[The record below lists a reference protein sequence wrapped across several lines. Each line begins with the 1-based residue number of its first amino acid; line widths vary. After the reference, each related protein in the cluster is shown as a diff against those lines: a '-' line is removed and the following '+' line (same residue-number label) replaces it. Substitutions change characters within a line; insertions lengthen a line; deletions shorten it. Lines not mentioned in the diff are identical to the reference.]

1 MANLADVV
9 NDDAFSVTA
18 LTTAFIQQDHVPG
31 RSGELIFQS
40 VGEGVQTLT
49 ATFEVDQDVITL
61 LSTAPRGGP
70 GNREGRSKRKVH
82 SVPIPHI
89 PDDDTIHASEV
100 AGIREMGTTDAVQTV
115 QSKVNSQLRKIGLR
129 HDLTLENLR
138 FGALQG
144 IVRDADGSAIYSLFD
159 LFGVTQEVEV
169 SFALGTAGTD
179 VRGKC
184 QAVQRLI
191 RQNAKMAL
199 PSSAKVWCFAGDN
212 FFDALT
218 GHANV
223 KGAYD
228 GYAAAERRL
237 GDSYAYG
244 IFEFG
249 GIFFENYRGSDGVN
263 AGANTTAGGAVGIDP
278 DKAMF
283 FLTDAPGLYAEYY
296 APGDFVSEMGS
307 TGLPRYASIALDPLH
322 GRFIDVHTEQNPLPV
337 CLRPKTL
344 MKAAKA

>member
-9 NDDAFSVTA
+9 NDEAFAVTA
-18 LTTAFIQQDHVPG
+18 LTAAFVQQDHVPG
-31 RSGELIFQS
+31 RAGELVFQN

-49 ATFEVDQDVITL
+49 ASFEVDQDVITL
-61 LSTAPRGGP
+61 LPTAPRGGP
-70 GNREGRSKRKVH
+70 GNREGRSKRKLH
-82 SVPIPHI
+82 SVPIPHV

-144 IVRDADGSAIYSLFD
+144 VVRDADGVALYNLFD
-159 LFGVTQEVEV
+159 LFGVTQEAAVN
-169 SFALGTAGTD
+169 FALTTSATE
-179 VRGKC
+179 VRTKC
-184 QAVQRLI
+184 HAVI
-191 RQNAKMAL
+191 RAMRTNAKMAM
-199 PSSAKVWCFAGDN
+199 PSTAKVWCFAGDN
-212 FFDALT
+212 YFDALVE
-218 GHANV
+218 HPNV
-223 KGAYD
+223 KGVYD

-237 GDSYAYG
+237 GSSYAYG
-244 IFEFG
+244 VFEFG
-249 GIFFENYRGSDGVN
+249 GIFFENYRGSDGVSG
-263 AGANTTAGGAVGIDP
+263 AANTAAGGAVGIGP
-278 DKAMF
+278 DEAMF
-283 FLTDAPGLYAEYY
+283 FWSDAPGMYGEYY

-322 GRFIDVHTEQNPLPV
+322 GRYIDVHTEQNPLPV

-344 MKAAKA
+344 MKATKA